1 MELPSGAVSLAIPT
15 SILNKAM
22 ELLGRTSHTSHA
34 YYYMV
39 VGRGALPARYRAVG
53 PAILV
58 RRLRACLA
66 PLELQLRLDDHRCVS
81 ELVERRLRARRRK
94 QVLCGR
100 VDLQGGREAL
110 ESMRAVRDSDG
121 QR

>member
-34 YYYMV
+34 YYYISMV

-53 PAILV
+53 HAILV

-100 VDLQGGREAL
+100 VDL
-110 ESMRAVRDSDG
+110 
-121 QR
+121 